1 MLWPSRIDYTQ
12 AVGYFPHVSILDTQ
26 LQGGT
31 PQKGSNNY
39 LIVYSGGFSTVFP
52 IEVLSNTFALRCW
65 IADIGEAETRYK
77 EISNYLNQCS
87 LPYFV
92 DFAYVPE
99 GILVDGNKYPIIRM
113 EWAGGDTLCDFINQN
128 LQDAGCLKTAA
139 AEFQKMV
146 ETLHTH
152 QISHGDLQD
161 GNILLKRN
169 GADVEIKLIDYDSV
183 FVPALRGQPD
193 YIVGVP
199 AYQHPQR
206 IAGGG
211 GASEKVDYFSELVIY
226 LSLLSLVEKPDL
238 WSQFG
243 APTEKRLLF
252 TAEDFKNPDQSD
264 LFRELAS
271 LSSDVKHLAS
281 KLKEFC
287 RLSISQLKP
296 LEAVLPK
303 TSPAQDAYVQGLA
316 YLHCNRYNEAIVEFE
331 KAIVLDPN
339 YKEAHHGLGL
349 AHFQMSNF
357 GKAKK
362 AAEAAL
368 SIDIHFQPAHQLLDA
383 IISSTNPPILVPP
396 SSSKKPSKPTPKKSA
411 TQAAPPKSSPAQDAY
426 DQGLAHL
433 HSNGYDEAVV
443 EFEKAIGLD
452 PNYKEAHHGLGLAH
466 FQMRNFGKAKKAAEA
481 ALRIDPHYQLVLQLL
496 DAIKSSVT
504 APAAVPPSPSKKP
517 SKPTPKKSATQAAP
531 PKSSP
536 AQDAYDQGLAHLHS
550 NGYDEAVVEFEKA
563 IGLDPNYK
571 EAHHGLGL
579 AHFQM
584 RNFGK
589 AKKAAEA
596 ALRIDPHY
604 QLVLQ
609 LLDAIKSSVTA
620 PAAVPP
626 SPSKKPS
633 GPGGAKP
640 TSHSSPSKNSSSPTS
655 TKPVSQAIRFHLTSL
670 NRWQYLTGA
679 LAFALAIFLVVFLM
693 QMNSKNEANRRIED
707 LQNEKTSLQQQL
719 DARTTA
725 TELETLEKEKS
736 RLQDDNKNLRQQIE
750 TRPTAADLDSLEK
763 KNARLQNKIKNLQA
777 QLRNPGSAYPG
788 KHQQTLAGHTKGVFS
803 VAFSPDELTVASGS
817 WDRTIRLWDA
827 VTGAHRR
834 TLTAHTGGVYS
845 VAFSPD
851 GQLLVSGSD
860 DKTVRL
866 WDAVTGAHH
875 RTLTGH
881 TDWVYCVAFSPDGRT
896 IASGSDDHTTRLWDV
911 LAGIHRHTLI
921 GHTASVRSVAFS
933 PDGDTLASGSFDK
946 TIRLWNGATGKHQRT
961 LAGHTDWVYSVAF
974 SPDGRTIASGSWDR
988 TIRLWDPVTGAHQ
1001 RTLTGHTAGVY
1012 CIAFSPDGRTIA
1024 SGGMDH
1030 TVRLWDV
1037 VTGTQLQTLTGHTD
1051 GVYSVGFRPD
1061 SRMLA
1066 SGSLDKTIRLID

>member
-264 LFRELAS
+264 LFRELAN

-287 RLSISQLKP
+287 KLSLDQLEP

-303 TSPAQDAYVQGLA
+303 TSPAQAAYNIGLA
-316 YLHCNRYNEAIVEFE
+316 YLHRDQRNEAIIEFT
-331 KAIVLDPN
+331 KAIHLNPKFKEAYHGLSLAYFKMDNLGEAKKNSEVALAIDPN
-339 YKEAHHGLGL
+339 Y
-349 AHFQMSNF
+349 
-357 GKAKK
+357 
-362 AAEAAL
+362 
-368 SIDIHFQPAHQLLDA
+368 QPALQLLETVKQKQA
-383 IISSTNPPILVPP
+383 SFKPGPTPP
-396 SSSKKPSKPTPKKSA
+396 KPTP
-411 TQAAPPKSSPAQDAY
+411 PKSPTPIPTPQPSPPWKYISA
-426 DQGLAHL
+426 GLASVL
-433 HSNGYDEAVV
+433 VICVV
-443 EFEKAIGLD
+443 SF
-452 PNYKEAHHGLGLAH
+452 
-466 FQMRNFGKAKKAAEA
+466 F
-481 ALRIDPHYQLVLQLL
+481 
-496 DAIKSSVT
+496 
-504 APAAVPPSPSKKP
+504 
-517 SKPTPKKSATQAAP
+517 
-531 PKSSP
+531 
-536 AQDAYDQGLAHLHS
+536 
-550 NGYDEAVVEFEKA
+550 
-563 IGLDPNYK
+563 
-571 EAHHGLGL
+571 
-579 AHFQM
+579 
-584 RNFGK
+584 
-589 AKKAAEA
+589 
-596 ALRIDPHY
+596 
-604 QLVLQ
+604 
-609 LLDAIKSSVTA
+609 
-620 PAAVPP
+620 
-626 SPSKKPS
+626 
-633 GPGGAKP
+633 
-640 TSHSSPSKNSSSPTS
+640 
-655 TKPVSQAIRFHLTSL
+655 
-670 NRWQYLTGA
+670 
-679 LAFALAIFLVVFLM
+679 M
-693 QMNSKNEANRRIED
+693 QMNSKNEAIRQNQELSNENTTLRKQLDKAKQPDPNRVILENEKTKLRGKNQA
-707 LQNEKTSLQQQL
+707 LQNENRKLRLKNATLQKQL
-719 DARTTA
+719 DKLQRPDTPQVA
-725 TELETLEKEKS
+725 TIPPN
-736 RLQDDNKNLRQQIE
+736 DNKNNIKVTPRS
-750 TRPTAADLDSLEK
+750 ALDPYQEQGVNISGKLLH
-763 KNARLQNKIKNLQA
+763 RL
-777 QLRNPGSAYPG
+777 
-788 KHQQTLAGHTKGVFS
+788 TGHTAKINS
-803 VAFSPDELTVASGS
+803 VAFSPDGRILASGS
-817 WDRTIRLWDA
+817 WDNTVRLWDA
-827 VTGAHRR
+827 VTGLHRR
-834 TLTAHTGGVYS
+834 TLTGHIGGVYS
-845 VAFSPD
+845 VTFSPY
-851 GQLLVSGSD
+851 GRMLASGSD

-866 WDAVTGAHH
+866 WDAVTGAHR

-881 TDWVYCVAFSPDGRT
+881 A
-896 IASGSDDHTTRLWDV
+896 
-911 LAGIHRHTLI
+911 
-921 GHTASVRSVAFS
+921 
-933 PDGDTLASGSFDK
+933 
-946 TIRLWNGATGKHQRT
+946 
-961 LAGHTDWVYSVAF
+961 DWVYSVAF
-974 SPDGRTIASGSWDR
+974 SPDGRTLASGSDDKTIRLWDAATGVHQRTLTGHAGPVRNVAFSPDGSTIASGSFDKTIRLWDAATGVHRRTLSGHADWVYSVAFSPVSRTLASGSWDR
-988 TIRLWDPVTGAHQ
+988 SVRLWDVGTGLHQ
-1001 RTLTGHTAGVY
+1001 QTLTGHTAGVY
-1012 CIAFSPDGRTIA
+1012 SVAFSPDGNTLA
-1024 SGGMDH
+1024 SGSIDR
-1030 TVRLWDV
+1030 TVRLWDA
-1037 VTGTQLQTLTGHTD
+1037 VTGVHRQTLTGHTE
-1051 GVYSVGFRPD
+1051 GVYSVGFSPD
-1061 SRMLA
+1061 DRVLA